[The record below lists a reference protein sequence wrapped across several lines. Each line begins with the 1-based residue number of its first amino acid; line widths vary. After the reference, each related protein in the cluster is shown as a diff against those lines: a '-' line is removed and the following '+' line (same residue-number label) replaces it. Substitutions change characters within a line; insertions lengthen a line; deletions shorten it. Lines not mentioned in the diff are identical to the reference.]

1 MAKPKKKKNKLPSP
15 SHFRKPKKE
24 EAEWPPK
31 GVHSKSRE
39 GRKERHE
46 EVLAKRKK
54 MREAKVP
61 QSKDE

>member
-1 MAKPKKKKNKLPSP
+1 MAKPKKKKINRSP

-46 EVLAKRKK
+46 EILASRKK
-54 MREAKVP
+54 MREAKAP
-61 QSKDE
+61 QSKGE